1 MASYTDR
8 LNVIMEE
15 LNSPLEPT
23 MLADRLSTCELLL
36 LEIEAYLRDCG
47 YSLSDARLQKVRET
61 LTRRQEELK

>member
-47 YSLSDARLQKVRET
+47 HSLSDARLQKVRET